1 ALGQRDA
8 AAARRLLPPDR
19 EGVDARQRA
28 LRGNAAHRRPQGRP
42 RQDHRAVPPHHRP
55 VRSHRAAGV
64 CAAARPARR
73 LARQGG
79 GHAAGRA
86 RQHRRRAERGE
97 ADVAE
102 ARCLAA
108 ESFDMTTTR
117 TYPRTVACGD
127 AQVEIARMTAGDRA
141 ALVAFV
147 ATLAPQDLLFVPR
160 DLGHPKVVDAWMR
173 SLETG
178 ELVSLVARS
187 NGEMV
192 GCTAIFVDELSWSK
206 HVGELR
212 VLVSP
217 TWRGRGLGRALI
229 QECFAQALELGLT
242 K

>member
-1 ALGQRDA
+1 
-8 AAARRLLPPDR
+8 
-19 EGVDARQRA
+19 
-28 LRGNAAHRRPQGRP
+28 
-42 RQDHRAVPPHHRP
+42 
-55 VRSHRAAGV
+55 
-64 CAAARPARR
+64 
-73 LARQGG
+73 
-79 GHAAGRA
+79 
-86 RQHRRRAERGE
+86 
-97 ADVAE
+97 
-102 ARCLAA
+102 
-108 ESFDMTTTR
+108 MTTTR
-117 TYPRTVACGD
+117 TYPRPVACGD

-242 K
+242 KLVAQMMVDQRAAIAVFEELGFRAEALLSKHVADRDGKLHDLVLLAHDVDAVRGRMEAFGLSDAVGG

>member
-1 ALGQRDA
+1 
-8 AAARRLLPPDR
+8 
-19 EGVDARQRA
+19 
-28 LRGNAAHRRPQGRP
+28 
-42 RQDHRAVPPHHRP
+42 
-55 VRSHRAAGV
+55 
-64 CAAARPARR
+64 
-73 LARQGG
+73 
-79 GHAAGRA
+79 
-86 RQHRRRAERGE
+86 
-97 ADVAE
+97 
-102 ARCLAA
+102 
-108 ESFDMTTTR
+108 MTTTR
-117 TYPRTVACGD
+117 TFPRTVACGD

-242 K
+242 KLVAQMMVDQRAAIAVFEELGFRAEALLSKHVADRDGKLHDLVLLAHDVDAVRGRMEAFGLSDAVGA